1 MPMGY
6 ETRLAEGGSGLSGGQ
21 RQRLSLARALAQ
33 RPPVLVLD
41 EATSHLDVV
50 SEAAVERS
58 LSELACTRI
67 VIAHRLSTVRDAD
80 VILVLDQGRL
90 VEQGTH
96 EELMAEGGFYA
107 ELVSSQLEK
116 APAEEVGAA
125 LAF

>member
-1 MPMGY
+1 M
-6 ETRLAEGGSGLSGGQ
+6 AEGGSGLSGGQ